1 MKSVPIWL
9 IFVASVVLILLM
21 LEIGYRLGCAPH
33 RRSPK
38 EKETP
43 VGAFAGAM
51 LGLVAF
57 MLGFT
62 FSLTADRYSARK
74 QNVRNEVMAIE
85 TAFLRAKFLP
95 EAQRHEARAL
105 FVAYVD
111 HIAEP
116 IRADASNTVDLRDTL
131 TSNRWHDRLWAMVDS
146 NLDSDLGGLYVQSLN
161 KVFELRIERAML
173 EMAERVKV
181 PIWVTLY
188 LLTCLSVMSVSYQ
201 AGIAGSK
208 RSKVGL
214 LLTGCFAL
222 VMTLIADLDRVGGI
236 MRVSHTPFVEL
247 HKALVQKSS
256 T

>member
-1 MKSVPIWL
+1 MKSVPIWV
-9 IFVASVVLILLM
+9 IFVASVVLILLT
-21 LEIGYRLGCAPH
+21 LEVGYRLGRAAH
-33 RRSPK
+33 ARSRA
-38 EKETP
+38 EKESP

-62 FSLTADRYSARK
+62 FSLTAERYSARK

-95 EAQRHEARAL
+95 EANRHEARAL
-105 FVAYVD
+105 LVEYVA

-116 IRADASNTVDLRDTL
+116 VRADATTTVELHETL
-131 TSNRWHDRLWAMVDS
+131 ANNRWHDRLWDMVDA
-146 NLDSDLGGLYVQSLN
+146 NLDSDFGSLYVESLN
-161 KVFELRIERAML
+161 KVFELRAERAML
-173 EMAERVKV
+173 EMSERVKI
-181 PIWVTLY
+181 PIWVALY

-236 MRVSHTPFVEL
+236 MRVSHTPFEEL
-247 HKALVQKSS
+247 HEALVAKSS